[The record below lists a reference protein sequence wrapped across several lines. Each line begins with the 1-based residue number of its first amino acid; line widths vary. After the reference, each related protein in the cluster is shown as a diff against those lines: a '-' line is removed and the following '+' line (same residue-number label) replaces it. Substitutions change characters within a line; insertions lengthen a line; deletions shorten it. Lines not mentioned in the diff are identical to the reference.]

1 MKDYSL
7 LHEEAKGHIDDL
19 IKMVVTGIF
28 EDLAPIDG
36 EECEEDSSEEEVRL
50 YKLFFEEGIRYFKEG
65 VKEL

>member
-19 IKMVVTGIF
+19 IKWAINGIF
-28 EDLAPIDG
+28 EDIAPIDG
-36 EECEEDSSEEEVRL
+36 EECEEDE
-50 YKLFFEEGIRYFKEG
+50 YKLFFEEGIRYFKER